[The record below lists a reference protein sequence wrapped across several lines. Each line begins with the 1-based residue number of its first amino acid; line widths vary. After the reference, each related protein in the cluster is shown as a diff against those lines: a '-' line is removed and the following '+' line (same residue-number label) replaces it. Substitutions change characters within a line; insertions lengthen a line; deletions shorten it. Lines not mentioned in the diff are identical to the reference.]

1 MDGLR
6 QKLARK
12 TTGQPLEDDEPSG
25 MMESLSKRRDGH
37 RGGLSAELADAVEGQ
52 VVPRLLLA
60 HRGQA
65 EALALDDLAW
75 DLDPDVI
82 TAFSHHV
89 LSEDVEGLLQR
100 VEALQARGI
109 PLESVY
115 LDVLAP
121 VARHLGDLWNEDLC
135 DFTAVTVGL
144 WRLQQLVR
152 RLSPCFLQESEG
164 SEQGR
169 RALLVPAPGE
179 QHTFGL
185 GMVADFFRRAGWDVW
200 SGAPSNAQEIARIVR
215 GEWFA
220 VVGISVG
227 CERNVEG
234 LASAIHAIRR
244 ASRNRSIGVLVGGS
258 VFVEHPE
265 FVALIGADASAH
277 DGRQA
282 VTQAEALLGLLARR
296 C

>member
-6 QKLARK
+6 QKAVRRVA
-12 TTGQPLEDDEPSG
+12 GESREDDQHNGPRHTA
-25 MMESLSKRRDGH
+25 RRQGRIASERLVAD
-37 RGGLSAELADAVEGQ
+37 LADAVQEQ

-60 HRGQA
+60 HRGLA
-65 EALALDDLAW
+65 ESGAIEDLG
-75 DLDPDVI
+75 LHPDPDVI
-82 TAFSHHV
+82 GNFAKY
-89 LSEDVEGLLQR
+89 LLREDLDELMRR
-100 VEALQARGI
+100 VESMQARGM
-109 PLESVY
+109 PLETIY

-185 GMVADFFRRAGWDVW
+185 GMVADFFRRGGWDVW
-200 SGAPSNAQEIARIVR
+200 SGAPTTTQEIVRIVR

-220 VVGISVG
+220 VIGMSVG
-227 CERNVEG
+227 CERNLEG
-234 LASAIHAIRR
+234 LAAAIHSIRR

-258 VFVEHPE
+258 VFVEHPDY
-265 FVALIGADASAH
+265 VALVGADASAH
-277 DGRQA
+277 DGRHA